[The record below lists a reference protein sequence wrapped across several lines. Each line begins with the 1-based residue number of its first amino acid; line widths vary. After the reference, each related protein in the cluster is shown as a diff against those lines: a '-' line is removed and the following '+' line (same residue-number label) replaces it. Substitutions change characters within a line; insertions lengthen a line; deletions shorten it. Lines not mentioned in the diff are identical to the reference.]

1 MPRSFPPRSLHYG
14 LLLIAGL
21 FIWRSAE
28 LMPPLVASHF
38 VASGAANAF
47 MPRGS
52 YVNLML
58 AAGVLLPAV
67 LGEVIG
73 ALARLGGVARIP
85 NKDYWMAP
93 ERREASLAWM
103 VSHARWFS
111 CLLSAFICYVHW
123 LVIEANRMQPPELPP
138 GRIIPAIVVF
148 VLCAVAWG
156 VALQIRLDRKSVV

>member
-38 VASGAANAF
+38 GASGAANAF

-52 YVNLML
+52 YVNVML
-58 AAGVLLPAV
+58 VAGVLLPAV
-67 LGEVIG
+67 LGEIIG
-73 ALARLGGVARIP
+73 ALARLGGIARIP

-123 LVIEANRMQPPELPP
+123 LVIGANRMQPPELAPS
-138 GRIIPAIVVF
+138 RIVPALVVF
-148 VLCAVAWG
+148 MLGALAWAI
-156 VALQIRLDRKSVV
+156 ALGLRFSRRPR